1 MKFKKGFTITEI
13 LCSFLLISMLIFFIS
28 FYLNSYKNKIK
39 LASDEKDCINEI
51 QIVLDEIT
59 QKLLKKSLKGKYYY
73 CNNDK
78 TWSFY
83 SEIGEEY
90 VKYEKEENRLYC
102 MKEIKLRYIN
112 DIELVDENYLKL
124 IIYSEYYTLS
134 FILGGLEEFEKT
146 N

>member
-59 QKLLKKSLKGKYYY
+59 QRLLKKSLKGKYYY

-90 VKYEKEENRLYC
+90 VKYEKEENKLHC